1 MDSVQDIPQF
11 GSMLKKAKREN
22 FLFLVTAFVA
32 GNILAAVVVPV
43 YWHHSESKDKIFHC
57 MVIGLALG
65 YSFPAVL
72 AFIRIAIKGY
82 FLGIE
87 QAERLTYAVDGL
99 KQAQDK
105 APNLIENAKNV
116 MEKAVPIAH
125 NVEEI
130 VSRAKGMADDVEA
143 VVHKVRTTMD
153 SLNGSLDVKAIEVRL
168 REANESLKAIAS
180 AFVVP
185 TGAEKV

>member
-1 MDSVQDIPQF
+1 MNSVQETPAF
-11 GSMLKKAKREN
+11 GGMLRQAQRDN
-22 FLFLVTAFVA
+22 ARFVA
-32 GNILAAVVVPV
+32 AMFVSGIVLALGAVKV
-43 YWHHSESKDKIFHC
+43 YWSFSKSPDKLFHC
-57 MVIGLALG
+57 VVIGFALG
-65 YSFPAVL
+65 YSFPAVMT
-72 AFIRIAIKGY
+72 FIRIAIKGY

-87 QAERLTYAVDGL
+87 QAERLTYAIDGL

-143 VVHKVRTTMD
+143 VVHKVRSTMD
-153 SLNGSLDVKAIEVRL
+153 SLNGSLDVKAIEKRL
-168 REANESLKAIAS
+168 SEANESLKTIAS
-180 AFVVP
+180 AF
-185 TGAEKV
+185 GAPVEKV

>member
-1 MDSVQDIPQF
+1 MDSVQEAPQF
-11 GSMLKKAKREN
+11 GAMLKKAQREN
-22 FLFLVTAFVA
+22 TRFVALMFVA
-32 GNILAAVVVPV
+32 GVLLAAAFVFT
-43 YWHHSESKDKIFHC
+43 YWRLSKSPDKLFHC
-57 MVIGLALG
+57 IVLGFAVG
-65 YSFPAVL
+65 YSFPAVMT
-72 AFIRIAIKGY
+72 FIRIAIKGY

-87 QAERLTYAVDGL
+87 QAERLTYAIDGL
-99 KQAQDK
+99 KQAQDS

-153 SLNGSLDVKAIEVRL
+153 SLNGSLDVKVIEKKLGEV
-168 REANESLKAIAS
+168 NESLKTIADT
-180 AFVVP
+180 FRVP
-185 TGAEKV
+185 VEKV